1 MCEKEFLKSIVCI
14 RNRDAYILYIV
25 ASWACE
31 VTVILTQ
38 KRLSVCISLQDDY
51 SPIVEVIEIDK
62 NKLLEK
68 IVKLQKTLAR
78 KNEKIEFMED
88 HTHQMLDEIKKKS
101 RYGF

>member
-1 MCEKEFLKSIVCI
+1 MK
-14 RNRDAYILYIV
+14 ILPAV
-25 ASWACE
+25 RSK
-31 VTVILTQ
+31 LTT
-38 KRLSVCISLQDDY
+38 LSVCISLQDDY
-51 SPIVEVIEIDK
+51 SPIVEVVEIDK